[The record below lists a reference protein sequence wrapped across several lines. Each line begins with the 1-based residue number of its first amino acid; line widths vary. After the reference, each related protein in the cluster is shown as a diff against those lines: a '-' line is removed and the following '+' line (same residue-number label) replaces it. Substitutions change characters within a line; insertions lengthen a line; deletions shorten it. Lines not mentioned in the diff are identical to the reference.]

1 MPVVADGVP
10 EIGLEVAVTVAVKVR
25 VWLPDVPVM
34 LRLSKVAVPS
44 LEVTTDVVP
53 LRVPGPVAFVAV
65 TV

>member
-1 MPVVADGVP
+1 MRFKD
-10 EIGLEVAVTVAVKVR
+10 EVTRAVKVR
-25 VWLPDVPVM
+25 MWFPEVPVM

-65 TV
+65 IV